1 MKDARLMKA
10 NQWADFWYYK
20 VGVNVIPANNVHE
33 NKEYRKKPFWTD
45 ANGKQ
50 NWIKWSEYQTEPISL
65 EQFEFWKNNNA
76 FENGLAI
83 VCGKVYR
90 GNNKGMW
97 LNAIDCDNKAGVE
110 AMCPSGVAHT
120 AKGTLVEQH
129 GNPDKCHIL
138 LYSDEPL
145 LNRQTDASSEAQI
158 EIKSMGKNI
167 LYCSGGFH
175 QDGSLIDIVNTEQIK
190 IVYKDSIEKVLD
202 EYLGTAKT
210 FDAVTTSTTS
220 ELTSLNEGDNRQ
232 GVILEKLGKYFAKIP
247 KEEITEQ
254 DCINKALTLNAELG
268 TSYDESRVVK
278 LGKDFFKY
286 RMSDE
291 EVDVKTMG
299 WGLAVKSCIFDKR
312 MVVPSVIYKEI
323 LTTTKVKKEDY
334 KSLRDY
340 IKAKFEDLDYV
351 PTIQKNSFE
360 HGLSKTPILFEK
372 EQIHEV
378 AEYLKGSDYVKRVE
392 LSGSLISYD
401 GECYTNDSEV
411 LLQRNA
417 TKLLVKCTDKS
428 VNEIVKYH
436 KRSCDII
443 TQAEIE
449 KHAHLKCLK
458 NGTFNVKTGVFKP
471 EFSPEN
477 IILNQIPR
485 NYDKSKSWDTIKKH
499 VTEIIPDE
507 KDRQSFYDYLSLG
520 LMPYNGIEFLLFVHG
535 LGGSGKGQLADLAE
549 LVYGDDNVE
558 NATLQTISSDAT
570 VRKDIAYKML
580 NIDTDMKHD
589 VTPEL
594 SIVKKIGTQ
603 DKMTDRSIYEHGTKY
618 RPSFRYASMTNA
630 LFEMPDDRDAEP
642 IYDRSHIIK
651 LHKRF
656 RGTADEIKNVF
667 KIIPNLEDE
676 LDAFMTYLCDNAKW
690 IHNNQKIHFYQDAS
704 TTKKLWNQVG
714 NQIKKFSSI
723 WIEHGSKNKV
733 PSTDVYQSWLDYAKE
748 NNLTDGG
755 RNTFQE
761 TFGKINAV
769 TATAIRISPT
779 ETFWGYQGIRLRT
792 KEEVD
797 KLAGH
802 VETPKEEL
810 IRLVKEMPDSE
821 DLRITQAIDILENR

>member
-1 MKDARLMKA
+1 
-10 NQWADFWYYK
+10 
-20 VGVNVIPANNVHE
+20 
-33 NKEYRKKPFWTD
+33 
-45 ANGKQ
+45 
-50 NWIKWSEYQTEPISL
+50 
-65 EQFEFWKNNNA
+65 
-76 FENGLAI
+76 
-83 VCGKVYR
+83 
-90 GNNKGMW
+90 
-97 LNAIDCDNKAGVE
+97 
-110 AMCPSGVAHT
+110 
-120 AKGTLVEQH
+120 
-129 GNPDKCHIL
+129 
-138 LYSDEPL
+138 
-145 LNRQTDASSEAQI
+145 
-158 EIKSMGKNI
+158 
-167 LYCSGGFH
+167 
-175 QDGSLIDIVNTEQIK
+175 
-190 IVYKDSIEKVLD
+190 
-202 EYLGTAKT
+202 
-210 FDAVTTSTTS
+210 
-220 ELTSLNEGDNRQ
+220 
-232 GVILEKLGKYFAKIP
+232 
-247 KEEITEQ
+247 
-254 DCINKALTLNAELG
+254 
-268 TSYDESRVVK
+268 
-278 LGKDFFKY
+278 
-286 RMSDE
+286 
-291 EVDVKTMG
+291 
-299 WGLAVKSCIFDKR
+299 
-312 MVVPSVIYKEI
+312 
-323 LTTTKVKKEDY
+323 
-334 KSLRDY
+334 
-340 IKAKFEDLDYV
+340 
-351 PTIQKNSFE
+351 
-360 HGLSKTPILFEK
+360 
-372 EQIHEV
+372 
-378 AEYLKGSDYVKRVE
+378 
-392 LSGSLISYD
+392 
-401 GECYTNDSEV
+401 
-411 LLQRNA
+411 
-417 TKLLVKCTDKS
+417 
-428 VNEIVKYH
+428 
-436 KRSCDII
+436 
-443 TQAEIE
+443 
-449 KHAHLKCLK
+449 
-458 NGTFNVKTGVFKP
+458 
-471 EFSPEN
+471 
-477 IILNQIPR
+477 
-485 NYDKSKSWDTIKKH
+485 
-499 VTEIIPDE
+499 
-507 KDRQSFYDYLSLG
+507 
-520 LMPYNGIEFLLFVHG
+520 MPYNGIEFLLFVHG

-690 IHNNQKIHFYQDAS
+690 IHDNQKIHFYQDAS